1 MHSVPQEFC
10 TCVLAWVI
18 TESRLRVARDRD
30 IRDEATQGLLKLCR
44 AEAKAGRKLKREK
57 W

>member
-1 MHSVPQEFC
+1 M
-10 TCVLAWVI
+10 
-18 TESRLRVARDRD
+18 ARDRD

-57 W
+57 R